1 MDTLRQEKSKLTD
14 EIHVSTIDT
23 SQTEKLVIIIDCDC
37 SRQKYVETIRVFN
50 DLNIYTLHRTSIHL
64 YLFLLLTLMI

>member
-50 DLNIYTLHRTSIHL
+50 DLNIYTEHL
-64 YLFLLLTLMI
+64 YIFIYFFW